1 MSFAIA
7 PRDRAMPDE
16 RLLPAHAL
24 EGITHLPSRED
35 RGPVHLRRPWWQR
48 WLPPR
53 RRRAV
58 PWTAPEVFLGLLL
71 VMFVWH
77 FLVAQVL
84 AAVGFF
90 PWFYGEDLL
99 AIVAE
104 GGPGARLAQVRVG
117 LWVTVLAFPLDLLTF
132 PVLFYLLSGTRPYQ
146 LGLTTHRAGRN
157 LLAGLIVSVPLV
169 PLVYGVYLA
178 VAALQALWLAEP
190 VEEHPFVLLQGLLG
204 PAETAALL
212 FAVLAAAPIL
222 EELEFR
228 GVLLRWCGQETWRS
242 HLAAGLAV
250 GAALILRLD
259 GMVQAFHLRDG
270 AALLEELLPTLFVL
284 AVLPLYALVIQRTR
298 TPEGPAI
305 VATSLLFAAIHSFA
319 WPSPVPLFVLALG
332 LGWLAQRTQSL
343 LGPILIHSLFNAVG
357 CVVFFAM

>member
-16 RLLPAHAL
+16 RLLPAHTL
-24 EGITHLPSRED
+24 EGITHLPPTRD
-35 RGPVHLRRPWWQR
+35 RGPVHLRLPWWQR

-58 PWTAPEVFLGLLL
+58 PWTGPEVFLGLLL
-71 VMFVWH
+71 MVVWH
-77 FLVAQVL
+77 YFIVPGLLL
-84 AAVGFF
+84 AVVGFF
-90 PWFYGEDLL
+90 PGFYGE
-99 AIVAE
+99 
-104 GGPGARLAQVRVG
+104 GGPTAEVAQVRIG
-117 LWVTVLAFPLDLLTF
+117 LWITVLAFPLDLLIF
-132 PVLFYLLSGTRPYQ
+132 PVLFYLLSDTRPYQ
-146 LGLTTHRAGRN
+146 LGLTTHRAGQN

-178 VAALQALWLAEP
+178 LVRLQSLWLAGP
-190 VEEHPFVLLQGLLG
+190 VEEHPFVLLKGQIG
-204 PAETAALL
+204 PVETAALL
-212 FAVLAAAPIL
+212 FAVLAAAPIV
-222 EELEFR
+222 EELTFR

-242 HLAAGLAV
+242 HLLAGLAV
-250 GAALILRLD
+250 GTALIHRLD
-259 GMVQAFHLRDG
+259 GLAQAFRLRDG
-270 AALLEELLPTLFVL
+270 GALLGELLPVLFVL
-284 AVLPLYALVIQRTR
+284 AVLPLYAVAVQRAR
-298 TPEGPAI
+298 SAEGPAI

-319 WPSPVPLFVLALG
+319 WPHPVPLFVLALG